1 MEEESGTLEVE
12 DAGADS
18 SDSPA
23 EVRIEGVCFY
33 MKIGIN
39 IFFSG

>member
-12 DAGADS
+12 DAGADP

-23 EVRIEGVCFY
+23 EVRVIQ
-33 MKIGIN
+33 IQPLAQRQIQTQ
-39 IFFSG
+39 I